1 MEALE
6 VLKELISELGFPI
19 AMVFYFI
26 WDKSRLTNQMT
37 TAINNNNVLLE
48 KILTKLDILG

>member
-6 VLKELISELGFPI
+6 VAKELIANLGFPI
-19 AMVFYFI
+19 AMVGYFI

-37 TAINNNNVLLE
+37 TAINNNNILLE
-48 KILTKLDILG
+48 KILAKLDVLR